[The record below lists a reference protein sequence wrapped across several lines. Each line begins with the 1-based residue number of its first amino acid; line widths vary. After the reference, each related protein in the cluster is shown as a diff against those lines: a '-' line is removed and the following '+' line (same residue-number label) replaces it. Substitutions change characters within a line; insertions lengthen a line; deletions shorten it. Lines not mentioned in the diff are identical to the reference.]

1 MLILVTGTSA
11 GIGRG
16 LAERL
21 VDRGHTVLG
30 CSRRAG
36 PELGEKYQH
45 FQVDLGSAEATKAM
59 FFAIRREL
67 GFLDALI
74 NNAGAAV
81 MNPFL
86 LTPDAEIERLFEINV
101 LAMLR
106 CTREAA
112 KLMQKS
118 RAESPSIVNLST
130 VAVPWSIPGQ
140 SVYAASKSAV
150 EQATRSLSRELAA
163 MKVRINTLG
172 LPPVRTAMTR
182 TVKSAKIDLLIQR
195 QAIQRL
201 CTIDDI
207 VGPIEFLLSPA
218 AGFVTGETLF
228 LGGVS

>member
-21 VDRGHTVLG
+21 IEKGHNVLG
-30 CSRRAG
+30 CSRRPG
-36 PELGEKYQH
+36 PQIAESYKH
-45 FQVDLGSAEATKAM
+45 FKVDLASAAEIKAM
-59 FFAIRREL
+59 FFEIRQEY

-86 LTPDAEIERLFEINV
+86 LTPDAEIERLFGINV
-101 LAMLR
+101 LAMFR

-118 RAESPSIVNLST
+118 EASPSILNLST

-150 EQATRSLSRELAA
+150 EQATRSLAQELAA
-163 MKVRINTLG
+163 MKVRINTIG

-182 TVKSAKIDLLIQR
+182 SVKSAKIDLLIER
-195 QAIQRL
+195 QAIKRM

-207 VGPIEFLLSPA
+207 LGPVEFLLSPA

-228 LGGVS
+228 LGGVC